1 MGRKSKSHSD
11 PTTSMAKKKA
21 KAEKED
27 EKVGGTDIISQLHSN
42 IVTDI
47 LSRLPFNTLF
57 SCRCVCKTWLHLL
70 VDPSFAQLY
79 RARANPCV
87 ILQPRN
93 KNRQQHL
100 YAVHFDNRNY
110 VRNSIVKFA
119 TKTHLGMGC
128 NVKLSLLDS
137 CNGLILLG
145 KMNRDQVKLDQ
156 LYVCNPIT
164 GEFVIVRPGNN
175 LKSSPVCPCL
185 GFCPK
190 TQVYKV
196 VLLSKKKHVAEVS
209 NNMVTLVYTLGEKG
223 NGLWKSVNVGDGPDG
238 LLNQPR
244 NTTFL
249 NGIIHWVV
257 RSPNVPQFIYSF
269 DVEDECFRLVPPPPE
284 FVSPDRTTWSKW
296 EINLGALEGRLA
308 IVERDKDVYWC
319 FHIWVMK
326 DYGVQASWTKT
337 YTMDFMM
344 GKLKPFFPISQIL
357 GLCRN
362 GEILFTNH
370 HRNLVSFNP
379 VNPSFKSHRI
389 EKLCNF
395 LMHPYIPNLSSLR
408 DIARGEP
415 LFNATV
421 MIQTEGGDKHASD
434 KE

>member
-11 PTTSMAKKKA
+11 PTTSMPKKKA
-21 KAEKED
+21 KAD
-27 EKVGGTDIISQLHSN
+27 EKVGGTDIISQLHPN

-79 RARANPCV
+79 HTRADPCI
-87 ILQPRN
+87 ILQPTN

-100 YAVHFDNRNY
+100 YAVHFDNRNN

-119 TKTHLGMGC
+119 TETHLGMGC

-145 KMNRDQVKLDQ
+145 KMYRSQVKLDQ

-164 GEFVIVRPGNN
+164 GEFIIVRPGIN
-175 LKSSPVCPCL
+175 LTSSPMCPCL

-196 VLLSKKKHVAEVS
+196 VLLSKKRYVAEVS

-223 NGLWKSVNVGDGPDG
+223 NGLWKSVNVGDDV
-238 LLNQPR
+238 LSVPR

-257 RSPNVPQFIYSF
+257 RSPSVPQFINSF
-269 DVEDECFRLVPPPPE
+269 DVEDECFRPVPPPPE
-284 FVSPDRTTWSKW
+284 FVSPEQTMRSKW
-296 EINLGALEGRLA
+296 TVSLGVLEGCLA
-308 IVERDKDVYWC
+308 IGERAKDVSYC
-319 FHIWVMK
+319 FHVWVMK
-326 DYGVQASWTKT
+326 EYGVQASWTKT
-337 YTMDFMM
+337 YTMDFIM
-344 GKLKPFFPISQIL
+344 GKLEPLLPVSQIL

-362 GEILFTNH
+362 GDVLFPH
-370 HRNLVSFNP
+370 
-379 VNPSFKSHRI
+379 
-389 EKLCNF
+389 
-395 LMHPYIPNLSSLR
+395 
-408 DIARGEP
+408 
-415 LFNATV
+415 
-421 MIQTEGGDKHASD
+421 QGGI
-434 KE
+434 

>member
-1 MGRKSKSHSD
+1 
-11 PTTSMAKKKA
+11 MARKKA

-27 EKVGGTDIISQLHSN
+27 GKVGGTDIISQLHPN
-42 IVTDI
+42 IVIDI

-79 RARANPCV
+79 RARADPCI

-93 KNRQQHL
+93 RNRQQHL
-100 YAVHFDNRNY
+100 YAVHFDNRNS
-110 VRNSIVKFA
+110 VRNSRVKFA
-119 TKTHLGMGC
+119 TKTHFGMGC

-145 KMNRDQVKLDQ
+145 KMYRDQVKLDQ

-164 GEFVIVRPGNN
+164 GEFVIVRPGIN

-196 VLLSKKKHVAEVS
+196 VLLSKKRYVAGVS
-209 NNMVTLVYTLGEKG
+209 NNMVALVYTLGEKG
-223 NGLWKSVNVGDGPDG
+223 NGLWKSVNVENG
-238 LLNQPR
+238 LFHQPG

-257 RSPNVPQFIYSF
+257 RFPSVPQFIYSF

-284 FVSPDRTTWSKW
+284 FVSPGRTTWSKW
-296 EINLGALEGRLA
+296 EINIGVLEGRLA
-308 IVERDKDVYWC
+308 IVERAKGVYWC
-319 FHIWVMK
+319 FHIWLMK

-337 YTMDFMM
+337 YTMDFKM
-344 GKLKPFFPISQIL
+344 GKLKPFSPISQIL

-362 GEILFTNH
+362 GDILFTHNR
-370 HRNLVSFNP
+370 RNLVSFNP
-379 VNPSFKSHRI
+379 VNPSFKIHRI
-389 EKLCNF
+389 DKLCNF

-415 LFNATV
+415 LFNATLR
-421 MIQTEGGDKHASD
+421 
-434 KE
+434 

>member
-1 MGRKSKSHSD
+1 MVRKSKSHSD

-27 EKVGGTDIISQLHSN
+27 EKVCGADIISQLHPN
-42 IVTDI
+42 IVIDI

-79 RARANPCV
+79 HARADPCV
-87 ILQPRN
+87 ILQPTN

-100 YAVHFDNRNY
+100 YAVHFDNTNY
-110 VRNSIVKFA
+110 VLNSIVKFA
-119 TKTHLGMGC
+119 TETHLGMEC

-145 KMNRDQVKLDQ
+145 EMYRYQHQNLVKLDQ

-164 GEFVIVRPGNN
+164 GEFVIVRPGIN
-175 LKSSPVCPCL
+175 LTSSPMCPCL

-196 VLLSKKKHVAEVS
+196 VLLSKKGYVDEVS
-209 NNMVTLVYTLGEKG
+209 NNMVALVYTLGEKG
-223 NGLWKSVNVGDGPDG
+223 NGLWKSVNIENGVLHLPV
-238 LLNQPR
+238 

-257 RSPNVPQFIYSF
+257 RSPSVPQFIYSF
-269 DVEDECFRLVPPPPE
+269 DVEDECLRLVPPPPE
-284 FVSPDRTTWSKW
+284 FVSPDQTTRSKLG
-296 EINLGALEGRLA
+296 INLGVLEGRLA
-308 IVERDKDVYWC
+308 IVECDIDVSW
-319 FHIWVMK
+319 FFNIWVMK

-337 YTMDFMM
+337 HTMDFKME
-344 GKLKPFFPISQIL
+344 KIVFLFPIPQIL

-389 EKLCNF
+389 EKLCDF

-415 LFNATV
+415 LFNATLR
-421 MIQTEGGDKHASD
+421 
-434 KE
+434 

>member
-21 KAEKED
+21 KAEKAD
-27 EKVGGTDIISQLHSN
+27 EKVGGTDIISQLHPN
-42 IVTDI
+42 IVIDI

-79 RARANPCV
+79 HTRADPCI
-87 ILQPRN
+87 ILQPTN

-100 YAVHFDNRNY
+100 YAVHFDNTNY
-110 VRNSIVKFA
+110 VLNSIVKFA
-119 TKTHLGMGC
+119 TETHLGMGC

-145 KMNRDQVKLDQ
+145 EMYRYQVKLDQ

-164 GEFVIVRPGNN
+164 GEFVIVRPGIN
-175 LKSSPVCPCL
+175 LTSSAMCPCL

-190 TQVYKV
+190 SQVYKV
-196 VLLSKKKHVAEVS
+196 VLLSKKKLVAEVN

-223 NGLWKSVNVGDGPDG
+223 NGLWKSVNVGDG
-238 LLNQPR
+238 LLDQPK

-257 RSPNVPQFIYSF
+257 RSHTVPQFIYSF

-296 EINLGALEGRLA
+296 GINLGVLEGRLA
-308 IVERDKDVYWC
+308 IVERAKGDFWC

-344 GKLKPFFPISQIL
+344 GKVKLKHYSSISQIL

-362 GEILFTNH
+362 GDILFTH
-370 HRNLVSFNP
+370 HRRNLVSFNP
-379 VNPSFKSHRI
+379 VNPSFKIHKI
-389 EKLCNF
+389 DKLCNF

-415 LFNATV
+415 LFNATLR
-421 MIQTEGGDKHASD
+421 
-434 KE
+434 